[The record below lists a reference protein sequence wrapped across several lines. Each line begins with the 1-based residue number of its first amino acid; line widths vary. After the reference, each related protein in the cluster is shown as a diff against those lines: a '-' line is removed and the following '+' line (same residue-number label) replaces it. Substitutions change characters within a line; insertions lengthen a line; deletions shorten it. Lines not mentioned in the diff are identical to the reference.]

1 MAALSTELSTETES
15 NSASE
20 QIYLAPSWDEKQNYK
35 LKGEA
40 VWISILKYT
49 FLLDRILS
57 VLSILENIMS

>member
-15 NSASE
+15 NSSSE

-40 VWISILKYT
+40 V
-49 FLLDRILS
+49 
-57 VLSILENIMS
+57 